1 MKDIFRKAV
10 RKVIQINKIDQIAQA
25 VQSLSIFNQVEHRLE
40 WLTHDIDENNEVF
53 VQPDIN
59 EFFNFEDEGDN
70 MSDSFQ
76 TDSNLSQSLSI

>member
-59 EFFNFEDEGDN
+59 DFFNFEDEGDY